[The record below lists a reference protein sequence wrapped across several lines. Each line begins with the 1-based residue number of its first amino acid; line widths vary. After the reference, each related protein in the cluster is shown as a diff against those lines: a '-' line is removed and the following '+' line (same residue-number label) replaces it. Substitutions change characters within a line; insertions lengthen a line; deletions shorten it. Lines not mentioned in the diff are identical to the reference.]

1 MPATDAAFEAGIK
14 LGAAYHQF
22 IGTPVSPA
30 NAASLETAIAEAITN
45 QPFVTDVTVQIDR
58 DRLAAT
64 LADAPGDSAYT
75 DLTGDLL
82 AITVTIVRD
91 DTRAVGQLAYDG
103 EYPLM
108 RLEEVADA
116 S

>member
-1 MPATDAAFEAGIK
+1 MTATDAAFEAGIK

-22 IGTPVSPA
+22 IGTPVSPR

-45 QPFVTDVTVQIDR
+45 QPFVQEVSVHIDR
-58 DRLAAT
+58 DRLEAT
-64 LADAPGDSAYT
+64 LADAPGESAYT

-82 AITVTIVRD
+82 EITVTVTREKS
-91 DTRAVGQLAYDG
+91 RAVGRLAFDG

-108 RLEEVADA
+108 RLAEVTDT
-116 S
+116 